1 MKRLVRTWPRWSPGR
16 IRSALLWPALAA
28 FAATGVL
35 AWPLLPAS
43 LPRTWAVVI
52 FAGLGTLVV
61 LGPVAW
67 WLQRR
72 LQERDADL
80 SELAAA
86 AELLESK
93 LADAGSERDRLRE
106 ILASRNELVANVSH
120 ELKTPLTAIR
130 GSAETLED
138 GAMAKPEVG
147 RRFTG
152 RILEQ
157 CERLEDLLRDLLT
170 LSRLESRPQPLARE
184 PLDLAGVARHAIGVL
199 APRAVERDVDLR
211 LATAAV
217 PRVDGHRGE
226 LERLFLNL
234 IENAIKYNHPGGEVE
249 VRLRGEG
256 SEAVIEVV
264 DNGIGVPD
272 DALER
277 IFERFYRV
285 DKGRARRQGGT
296 GLGLAIVK
304 HVARHHGGRVEVES
318 RLGEGS
324 TFRVRLPAAAT

>member
-1 MKRLVRTWPRWSPGR
+1 MSWR
-16 IRSALLWPALAA
+16 
-28 FAATGVL
+28 
-35 AWPLLPAS
+35 
-43 LPRTWAVVI
+43 
-52 FAGLGTLVV
+52 
-61 LGPVAW
+61 

-72 LQERDADL
+72 QGKRRTDR
-80 SELAAA
+80 SELAATVSLLRTQL
-86 AELLESK
+86 AE
-93 LADAGSERDRLRE
+93 ATAERDRLSD

-138 GAMAKPEVG
+138 GAMAKPEVA

-157 CERLEDLLRDLLT
+157 CERLEALLRDLLT
-170 LSRLESRPQPLARE
+170 LSRLESRPQPPDRE
-184 PLDLAGVARHAIGVL
+184 PLDLTGVARHAIEVL

-211 LATAAV
+211 LATAAA
-217 PRVDGHRGE
+217 PRVAGHRGE

-234 IENAIKYNHPGGEVE
+234 IENAIKYNRPGGEVE
-249 VRLRGEG
+249 VRLRSDGP
-256 SEAVIEVV
+256 EAVIEVV
-264 DNGIGVPD
+264 DDGIGVPD
-272 DALER
+272 DSLER

-304 HVARHHGGRVEVES
+304 HVARHHGGTVEVES

-324 TFRVRLPAAAT
+324 TFRVRLPAVDG